1 MHSFKAEA
9 EEKIESYIT
18 LLEAEISS
26 QGRDKKLL
34 EYKAIFAKSFF
45 NVAEKQITF
54 EDKQLYRQ
62 LNELGGEKITPVG
75 DLDYSQAKIP
85 STQDEYNEAY
95 QRAREAV
102 LKEVNKKYRGLGNDS
117 MLKEAKLK
125 EANLALSSANL
136 VINCNNSNFI

>member
-45 NVAEKQITF
+45 NVAEKPITP
-54 EDKQLYRQ
+54 ENNEIYKQLNK
-62 LNELGGEKITPVG
+62 LEGEISGFKTTIQNMEKVIA
-75 DLDYSQAKIP
+75 DLRLQIQHNQRTIQTLEAKIKEKDT
-85 STQDEYNEAY
+85 SLADYEAY
-95 QRAREAV
+95 IRV
-102 LKEVNKKYRGLGNDS
+102 KKRQN
-117 MLKEAKLK
+117 ME
-125 EANLALSSANL
+125 
-136 VINCNNSNFI
+136 